1 MKMTITLDGVP
12 DDFAPLLASLP
23 CAAAAESPPPL
34 PDDPVAWFRGLL
46 KDAGLHSEDVAAAI
60 GLPPSCL
67 SARVRGRT
75 PWTLPEAAE
84 VCKAL
89 GADISVFAR
98 VFCDLPTSCRNLSK
112 EKTQHEKI

>member
-23 CAAAAESPPPL
+23 GAAASESPPPL

-46 KDAGLHSEDVAAAI
+46 KAAGLHSEDVAAVL
-60 GLPPSCL
+60 GLPPSSL

-75 PWTLPEAAE
+75 PWTLPEATE

-89 GADISVFAR
+89 GADLDTFAH
-98 VFCDLPTSCRNLSK
+98 FYGK
-112 EKTQHEKI
+112 EPYDARTA

>member
-23 CAAAAESPPPL
+23 GAEAAESPPPL

-46 KDAGLHSEDVAAAI
+46 KAAGLHSEDVAAAI
-60 GLPPSCL
+60 GLPPSSL

-75 PWTLPEAAE
+75 PWTLPEAAGA
-84 VCKAL
+84 CKAL
-89 GADISVFAR
+89 GADLEDFAH
-98 VFCDLPTSCRNLSK
+98 FYGK
-112 EKTQHEKI
+112 EAAL

>member
-23 CAAAAESPPPL
+23 GAAAAENPPPP
-34 PDDPVAWFRGLL
+34 PDDPVTWFRGRL
-46 KDAGLHSEDVAAAI
+46 KNAGLHSEDVAAVI

-84 VCKAL
+84 VCKAPGTTL
-89 GADISVFAR
+89 DTFAH
-98 VFCDLPTSCRNLSK
+98 FYGKEPLP
-112 EKTQHEKI
+112 